1 MNVLDILK
9 KHETEIKEKFGVSKI
24 GLFGSSAREEQNES
38 SDIDI
43 LVEFEEPSFDHFMEL
58 SFFLEELLGKSV
70 DLVTTN
76 GISPYIAPAI
86 KKEVI
91 WV

>member
-1 MNVLDILK
+1 VNVLDILK

-24 GLFGSSAREEQNES
+24 GLFGSSAREEQVES

-43 LVEFEEPSFDHFMEL
+43 LGEFEEPSFDHLMEL
-58 SFFLEELLGKSV
+58 SFFLEERLGKPV

-76 GISPYIAPAI
+76 GISPYIEPAI
-86 KKEVI
+86 RKEVI

>member
-9 KHETEIKEKFGVSKI
+9 KHEAEIKERFSVSKF
-24 GLFGSSAREEQNES
+24 GLFGSSARSEQTES

-43 LVEFEEPSFDHFMEL
+43 LVEFDEPSFDNFMDL
-58 SFFLEELLGKSV
+58 SFFLEELLGTSV

-76 GISPYIAPAI
+76 GISPYIGPTI
-86 KKEVI
+86 RKEVV

>member
-9 KHETEIKEKFGVSKI
+9 KHEPEIKEKFGVSKI

-43 LVEFEEPSFDHFMEL
+43 LVKFEEPSFDRFMEL
-58 SFFLEELLGKSV
+58 SFFLEELFGKTV
-70 DLVTTN
+70 DLVTTG
-76 GISPYIAPAI
+76 GISPYMEPTIR
-86 KKEVI
+86 KEVV

>member
-43 LVEFEEPSFDHFMEL
+43 LVEFEEPSFDRFMDL
-58 SFFLEELLGKSV
+58 SFFLEELLGKPV

-76 GISPYIAPAI
+76 GISPYIEPTI
-86 KKEVI
+86 RKEVI

>member
-1 MNVLDILK
+1 MTVLDILR
-9 KHETEIKEKFGVSKI
+9 KHETEIRKKFGVSKI
-24 GLFGSSAREEQNES
+24 GLFGSSARGEQDQS

-43 LVEFEEPSFDHFMEL
+43 LVEFEEPSFDHLMEL

-70 DLVTTN
+70 DLVTTG
-76 GISPYIAPAI
+76 GISPYIEPAI
-86 KKEVI
+86 RKEVV

>member
-9 KHETEIKEKFGVSKI
+9 KHEMEIKNKFSVSKI
-24 GLFGSSAREEQNES
+24 GLFGSSAREEQIES

-43 LVEFEEPSFDHFMEL
+43 LVEFEEPSFDRFMDL
-58 SFFLEELLGKSV
+58 SFFLEELLGKPV

-76 GISPYIAPAI
+76 GISPYIETAI
-86 KKEVI
+86 RKEVI

>member
-1 MNVLDILK
+1 MNVLDALK
-9 KHETEIKEKFGVSKI
+9 KHEIEIKEKFGVSKI
-24 GLFGSSAREEQNES
+24 GLFGSSAKGLQEET
-38 SDIDI
+38 SDVDI
-43 LVEFEEPSFDHFMEL
+43 LVEFEESSFDRFMEL
-58 SFFLEELLGKSV
+58 SFFLEELLGKNV

-76 GISPYIAPAI
+76 GISPYIETSV

>member
-9 KHETEIKEKFGVSKI
+9 KHETEIKEKFSVSKI
-24 GLFGSSAREEQNES
+24 GLFGSSAREEQIES

-43 LVEFEEPSFDHFMEL
+43 LVEFEEPSFDRFMDL
-58 SFFLEELLGKSV
+58 SFFLEELLGKPV

-76 GISPYIAPAI
+76 GVSPYIEPAI
-86 KKEVI
+86 RKEVI

>member
-1 MNVLDILK
+1 MKTLDILK

-24 GLFGSSAREEQNES
+24 GLFGSSARDEQVES

-43 LVEFEEPSFDHFMEL
+43 LVEFEKPSFDRFMDL
-58 SFFLEELLGKSV
+58 SFFLEELFGKTV

-76 GISPYIAPAI
+76 GISPYIEPAI
-86 KKEVI
+86 RKEVI

>member
-1 MNVLDILK
+1 MTVLDILR
-9 KHETEIKEKFGVSKI
+9 KHETEIKKKFGVSKI
-24 GLFGSSAREEQNES
+24 GLFGSRARGEQDES

-58 SFFLEELLGKSV
+58 SFFLEELSGKPV
-70 DLVTTN
+70 DLVTTG
-76 GISPYIAPAI
+76 GISPYIEPAI
-86 KKEVI
+86 RKEVV

>member
-24 GLFGSSAREEQNES
+24 GLFGSSAREEQNEP

-58 SFFLEELLGKSV
+58 SFFLEELLGKPV

-76 GISPYIAPAI
+76 GISPYIEPAI